1 MSSIEAG
8 KKAPAFTLPNQ
19 DGEKVALRDLA
30 GQDVVVYF
38 YPRDDTPGCTKEACH
53 FRDLQSA
60 FDAVGVSVLGISADS
75 VRAQGNFSA
84 KHTLSMPLLSD
95 PERTVLEAW
104 GIWGEKKNYGRTYMG
119 IIRSTFLFDAEGTL
133 VEAWRKVRVKGH
145 ADAVLERA
153 RSLTEA

>member
-1 MSSIEAG
+1 MLDVG
-8 KKAPAFTLPNQ
+8 NKATDFVLKDHTGA
-19 DGEKVALRDLA
+19 DVAWADLR
-30 GQDVVVYF
+30 GRPVVVF
-38 YPRDDTPGCTKEACH
+38 AYPKANTPGCTKEACH

-119 IIRSTFLFDAEGTL
+119 IIRSTFLFDPEGK
-133 VEAWRKVRVKGH
+133 VAHVWPKVRVKGH
-145 ADAVLERA
+145 VDAVLEKTRELA
-153 RSLTEA
+153 G